1 MFKHILVPLDG
12 STLAEAALP
21 AAISLAKTF
30 RAPVTLLHVIEQ
42 DAPEEVHRDRHLT
55 EAGEAEA
62 YLKKIAKKA
71 FPPEIKV
78 DIHVHTSPVADVT
91 RSIVDHSSDE
101 IQPDLIILCSHGNS
115 GMHDL
120 VFGNIAQEVAAASG
134 QPVLLIKPDDASSH
148 FKVRH
153 ILVPL
158 DNESVHDKAL
168 PTAEGIAKAYG
179 AELNLICVIP
189 TLGTLSGEQAAV
201 SNMLPATATA
211 YLDISEEIALE
222 HFQGHLD
229 LFKKKGI
236 PATAEIARGDPA
248 PVIVKTAEKIGADL
262 ILFGT
267 HGHAGLEAF
276 WNRSVA
282 ASVARRTAIP
292 LLLIPLPEEPRHNN
306 PV

>member
-21 AAISLAKTF
+21 AAVSLAQTF
-30 RAPVTLLHVIEQ
+30 KAPVTLLHVIEQ
-42 DAPEEVHRDRHLT
+42 DAPAEIHSDRHLT

-62 YLKKIAKKA
+62 YLAEIAGRF
-71 FPPEIKV
+71 FPPIIKV
-78 DIHVHTSPVADVT
+78 NLHVHTAPVADVA

-120 VFGNIAQEVAAASG
+120 FFGNIAQEVAAASG
-134 QPVLLIKPDDASSH
+134 TSVLLIKPDETVFP
-148 FKVRH
+148 FKLQH

-158 DNESVHDKAL
+158 DNESVHEKAL
-168 PTAEGIAKAYG
+168 PIAEALAKAYK
-179 AELNLICVIP
+179 AELDLLCVIP

-201 SNMLPATATA
+201 SNILPATANA
-211 YLDISEEIALE
+211 YLDITEEIALE
-222 HFQGHLD
+222 HFQGHLE
-229 LFKKKGI
+229 LFKKAAI

-248 PVIVKTAEKIGADL
+248 PVIAKTAEKTGADL
-262 ILFGT
+262 IVFGT
-267 HGHAGLEAF
+267 HGRAGLDAF

-282 ASVARRTAIP
+282 ANVARRIGIP
-292 LLLIPLPEEPRHNN
+292 LLLIPLSK
-306 PV
+306 

>member
-12 STLAEAALP
+12 STLAESALP
-21 AAISLAKTF
+21 AALSLAQTF
-30 RAPVTLLHVIEQ
+30 KAPVTLLHIIEQ
-42 DAPEEVHRDRHLT
+42 DAPDEIHRDRHLT

-62 YLKKIAKKA
+62 YLAGIAKRV
-71 FPPEIKV
+71 FPPKIKV
-78 DIHVHTSPVADVT
+78 NLHVHTSPVADVA

-120 VFGNIAQEVAAASG
+120 FFGNIAQEVAAVSG
-134 QPVLLIKPDDASSH
+134 TPVLLIKPDESTSA
-148 FKVRH
+148 FQLRH

-158 DNESVHDKAL
+158 DNESVHDQAL
-168 PTAEGIAKAYG
+168 PTAEVLAQAYG
-179 AELNLICVIP
+179 AELNLLCVIP

-201 SNMLPATATA
+201 SNMLPATSSA
-211 YLDISEEIALE
+211 YLDIAEEIALE

-229 LFKKKGI
+229 LFKKANI

-248 PVIVKTAEKIGADL
+248 PVIAKTAEKLGADL

-267 HGHAGLEAF
+267 HGRAGLDAF

-282 ASVARRTAIP
+282 ASVARRTQTP
-292 LLLIPLPEEPRHNN
+292 LLLLPLK
-306 PV
+306 

>member
-21 AAISLAKTF
+21 AAVSLAQTF
-30 RAPVTLLHVIEQ
+30 NAPVTLLHVIEQ

-62 YLKKIAKKA
+62 YLKQIANRA
-71 FPPEIKV
+71 FPAGIKV
-78 DIHVHTSPVADVT
+78 NLHVHTSPVADVA

-101 IQPDLIILCSHGNS
+101 IQPDLIILCAHGNS
-115 GMHDL
+115 GMHAL

-134 QPVLLIKPDDASSH
+134 TPVLLIKPDGTSKPFQLH
-148 FKVRH
+148 H

-158 DNESVHDKAL
+158 DNESIHDKAL
-168 PTAEGIAKAYG
+168 PIAEELSKAYG

-211 YLDISEEIALE
+211 YLDIAEEIALE
-222 HFQGHLD
+222 HFQDHLN
-229 LFKKKGI
+229 LFKKAKI
-236 PATAEIARGDPA
+236 SATAEIARGDPA
-248 PVIVKTAEKIGADL
+248 PVIAKTADKIGADL

-267 HGHAGLEAF
+267 HGRAGLDAF

-282 ASVARRTAIP
+282 ASVARRTNIP
-292 LLLIPLPEEPRHNN
+292 LLLIPLSEDTSPQ
-306 PV
+306 

>member
-21 AAISLAKTF
+21 AAVSLARSFK
-30 RAPVTLLHVIEQ
+30 APVTLLHVIEQ
-42 DAPEEVHRDRHLT
+42 DAPAEIHQDRHLT
-55 EAGEAEA
+55 KAGEAEA
-62 YLKKIAKKA
+62 YLSEVAGRF
-71 FPPEIKV
+71 FPPKIKV
-78 DIHVHTSPVADVT
+78 NLHVHTAPVEDVA

-101 IQPDLIILCSHGNS
+101 IQPELIILCSHGNS

-134 QPVLLIKPDDASSH
+134 TPVLLIKPDEIVSK
-148 FKVRH
+148 FKLQH

-168 PTAEGIAKAYG
+168 PVAEELAKAYK
-179 AELNLICVIP
+179 AELNLLCVIP

-201 SNMLPATATA
+201 SNMLPSAAAA
-211 YLDISEEIALE
+211 YLDIAEEMALD
-222 HFQGHLD
+222 HFQRHLN
-229 LFKKKGI
+229 LFKRKDL

-248 PVIVKTAEKIGADL
+248 AVIAKTAEKIGADL
-262 ILFGT
+262 IVFGT
-267 HGHAGLEAF
+267 HGRAGLDAF

-282 ASVARRTAIP
+282 ASVARKTQTPI
-292 LLLIPLPEEPRHNN
+292 LLLPLK
-306 PV
+306 

>member
-12 STLAEAALP
+12 SKLAEAALS
-21 AAISLAKTF
+21 AAVSLAQKYT
-30 RAPVTLLHVIEQ
+30 APVTLLHIIEQ
-42 DAPEEVHRDRHLT
+42 DAPAEVHRDHHLT
-55 EAGEAEA
+55 TASEAEA
-62 YLKKIAKKA
+62 YLAGVA
-71 FPPEIKV
+71 RSVFPPQIKV
-78 DIHVHTSPVADVT
+78 ELHVHTSPVTDVA

-134 QPVLLIKPDDASSH
+134 TPVLLLKPDISPAP
-148 FKVRH
+148 FQLRH

-158 DNESVHDKAL
+158 DNESIHDRAL
-168 PTAEGIAKAYG
+168 PTAESLVRTYG
-179 AELNLICVIP
+179 AELDLLCVIP
-189 TLGTLSGEQAAV
+189 TLGTLSGEQAAA

-211 YLDISEEIALE
+211 YLDIAEEIALE

-229 LFKKKGI
+229 AYKKTDI

-248 PVIVKTAEKIGADL
+248 AVIVKTADTIGADL

-267 HGHAGLEAF
+267 HGRAGLDAF

-282 ASVARRTAIP
+282 ASVARRTGIP
-292 LLLIPLPEEPRHNN
+292 LLLIPLSDK
-306 PV
+306 